1 MLTLL
6 CGLRSGA
13 GDQQEEG
20 AVKGLTWALLIASLV
35 GVCCSLSGHVLHPFQ
50 DCEKSMR
57 IMLRL
62 SRATALLLAL
72 TFVTERA
79 AFATSSP
86 DAASAKQQI
95 AARGVGKGVKVH
107 EADGTVLRGKIVS
120 MGEDSFGMQVGS
132 KPVVEVPFAN
142 VREVQGPGLSKG
154 AKIAIWTGVGVLVL
168 VIAVGASYAHAA
180 NGILGSG

>member
-1 MLTLL
+1 MST
-6 CGLRSGA
+6 
-13 GDQQEEG
+13 
-20 AVKGLTWALLIASLV
+20 
-35 GVCCSLSGHVLHPFQ
+35 
-50 DCEKSMR
+50 
-57 IMLRL
+57 
-62 SRATALLLAL
+62 
-72 TFVTERA
+72 
-79 AFATSSP
+79 P

-132 KPVVEVPFAN
+132 KPVVDVPFAN

-168 VIAVGASYAHAA
+168 AIAVGASVGSAY
-180 NGILGSG
+180 GKILGSG